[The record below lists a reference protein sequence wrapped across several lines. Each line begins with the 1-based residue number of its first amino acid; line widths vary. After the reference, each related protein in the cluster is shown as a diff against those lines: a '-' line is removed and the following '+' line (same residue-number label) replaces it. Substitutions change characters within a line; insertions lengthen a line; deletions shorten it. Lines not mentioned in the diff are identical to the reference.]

1 MPIYH
6 IIGNVT
12 SNAAGKV
19 TNVESINDVSS
30 AILYKG
36 IYHICARPTPAHRLN
51 IRPSELHRSA
61 NFSIPRGDSTE
72 PLKTAC
78 TRSALFL
85 LPAVPA

>member
-36 IYHICARPTPAHRLN
+36 IYHICARPTPAHRLS
-51 IRPSELHRSA
+51 IRPSEPW
-61 NFSIPRGDSTE
+61 SILNHATSVRQ
-72 PLKTAC
+72 L
-78 TRSALFL
+78 
-85 LPAVPA
+85 

>member
-51 IRPSELHRSA
+51 IRPQRTP
-61 NFSIPRGDSTE
+61 SIRQ
-72 PLKTAC
+72 
-78 TRSALFL
+78 R
-85 LPAVPA
+85 